1 MQETTKRL
9 VPRIHQYYIV
19 RSYHV
24 IEVFQLLELARVAVF
39 QLFRLKLVGQEEMSQ
54 MRLQQ
59 VMCPG

>member
-1 MQETTKRL
+1 MFLFAR

-24 IEVFQLLELARVAVF
+24 MELQQLFELVRVAVF